1 MINPRVNPV
10 EFKKHIEILHQ
21 EFGIPIWITEFDW
34 NEEVFKNY

>member
-10 EFKKHIEILHQ
+10 EFKERIEILHQ

-34 NEEVFKNY
+34 NEEVFKKN